1 MILSLIV
8 AADKNNV
15 IGGGNTLLWN
25 LPADMK
31 HFRTLT
37 EGHPI
42 IMGRKTYESIGRP
55 LPKRQNIVI
64 TRQSDLQIEGCDV
77 VSSLNDALAL
87 VQETDEAFIIGGGQI
102 YAQALDHVNRIYLTR
117 VDSEFEGDVTFP
129 ELSDEWKETSREE
142 HQADAENE
150 CGYAFLVYE
159 RG

>member
-1 MILSLIV
+1 MILSLVV

-77 VSSLNDALAL
+77 VDSLDDALAL

-102 YAQALDHVNRIYLTR
+102 YAQALDHVDRIYLTR

-129 ELSDEWKETSREE
+129 ELSDEWKEMSRDE
-142 HQADAENE
+142 HPADAENPHA
-150 CGYAFLVYE
+150 YTFLVYE
-159 RG
+159 RK